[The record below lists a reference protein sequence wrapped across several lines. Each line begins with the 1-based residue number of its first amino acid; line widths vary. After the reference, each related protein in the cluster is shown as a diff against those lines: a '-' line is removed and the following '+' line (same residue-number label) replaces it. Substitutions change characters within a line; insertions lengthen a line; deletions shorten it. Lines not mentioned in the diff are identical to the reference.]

1 MVESAS
7 KNILIV
13 EDDLILSYVL
23 EKYLK
28 DLKHHVIGSAASG
41 EQAIDKARELQPD
54 VILMDIKLMGKTD
67 GIEAVEEIRRFLE
80 VPVIYIT
87 GNSDPYNKSRAEEV
101 GFHDYLIKPITMTD
115 LKSSLERLIKNGSN
129 GNGSLKETS
138 H

>member
-1 MVESAS
+1 LVESAT

-23 EKYLK
+23 EKYLN
-28 DLKHHVIGSAASG
+28 DLEHQVVGTVETG
-41 EQAIDKARELQPD
+41 EQAITKARELKPD
-54 VILMDIKLMGKTD
+54 IILMDIKLMGQTD
-67 GIEAVEEIRRFLE
+67 GIEAVREIRRFLD

-87 GNSDPYNKSRAEEV
+87 GNSDPFNKSRAEEL

-115 LKSSLERLIKNGSN
+115 LKSSLERLISNGSGSN
-129 GNGSLKETS
+129 GNGTY